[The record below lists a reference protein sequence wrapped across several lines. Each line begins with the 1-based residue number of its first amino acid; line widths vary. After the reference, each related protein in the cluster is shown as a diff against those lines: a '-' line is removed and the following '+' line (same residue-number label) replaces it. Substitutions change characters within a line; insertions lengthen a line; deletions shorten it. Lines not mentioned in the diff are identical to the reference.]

1 MRHLAS
7 LLVST
12 LLILCCAAAVQA
24 ASARGILLV
33 AFGTTMESAEPALQS
48 IDKAYRKAYPDKPIV
63 WAYTSDIIRKKL
75 NKQGNR
81 VLSVKQALDEC
92 ARLGIVDLRVQS
104 LHVTGAE
111 EYAMTQ
117 RMLVRDLS
125 RFPNRFDHVWLG
137 APLLESGQDLQ
148 DVMDAI
154 FASFPKE
161 RKSNEAV
168 VLMGHGNNR
177 GPGDLAIAQVAT
189 AFNQRDPLV
198 FLAAVEG
205 SNTFDS
211 IIPELKKRN
220 VTKVYL
226 QPFMIVAGDHAINDL
241 AGPEPDSWASQ
252 LKAAGMQVEAQ
263 LTGLGSL
270 DGIQKVFLRH
280 TRDTRDDLANPKKT
294 DD

>member
-24 ASARGILLV
+24 ASASGILLV

-125 RFPNRFDHVWLG
+125 RFHNRFDHVWLG

>member
-24 ASARGILLV
+24 ASASGILLV

-280 TRDTRDDLANPKKT
+280 PRDTRDDLANPKKT

>member
-24 ASARGILLV
+24 ASASGILLV
-33 AFGTTMESAEPALQS
+33 AFGTSMESAKPALQS
-48 IDKAYRKAYPDKPIV
+48 IDKAYRKAYPDTPIV

-75 NKQGNR
+75 NRQGNR

-111 EYAMTQ
+111 EYVMTQ
-117 RMLVRDLS
+117 RMLVRDLN

-148 DVMDAI
+148 DVMDAV
-154 FASFPKE
+154 FASFPKN
-161 RKSNEAV
+161 RKANEAV

-177 GPGDLAIAQVAT
+177 GPGDLALAQVAT

-205 SNTFDS
+205 SNNFDT
-211 IIPELKKRN
+211 IIPELKKRG

-241 AGPEPDSWASQ
+241 AGPEPDSWASRI
-252 LKAAGMQVEAQ
+252 KAAGMQVEAQ

-280 TRDTRDDLANPKKT
+280 TRDTQDDLANPKKT

>member
-24 ASARGILLV
+24 ASASGILLV

-75 NKQGNR
+75 NKQGSR

>member
-24 ASARGILLV
+24 ASASGILLV

-211 IIPELKKRN
+211 IIPELKKSN